1 MSDSFS
7 ALVAPDQI
15 QVLPGH
21 NARSDI
27 GDVSELAASIA
38 AVGLIQPLTV
48 VELETAP
55 GQPTYGLVAGE
66 RRLTAVRQLGLDQ
79 VPCTV
84 LRGLDERQRTVV
96 MLVENLQRQDLD
108 PIEEAA
114 GIQRLAGLGLS
125 QREIASQLG
134 CSQSHVSKRLALL
147 GLPEQIRSA
156 IGRPA
161 DAGGISV
168 ADALELTR
176 LGDDP
181 RRQTEAFQQGRHGHF
196 GGITGSVRL
205 ELANLERERA
215 VAEARSQLQ
224 SAGVEILKE
233 ETYYSWHSRPEKPLK
248 GCGHDYESI
257 GLTVE
262 QHQTDPCHAAAI
274 ERDGKVVYICRE
286 PARHGAVDPAAARL
300 KAEQRKVREE
310 GRQAREAAAKRREA
324 IVTVLASSNT
334 SSLPFAA
341 SQVIAGWRVDDCRLA
356 CNFLGLQP
364 KLGRYSPSYTEALA
378 EHAGRNM
385 GTAIKAVLA
394 LALASGEMIVGGTW
408 GGISERSKRHLELL
422 VAAGYQPGPTDR
434 KHLAGKDPDDDQEPD
449 LPTCRV
455 CGCTDEQACEGGCEW
470 AQDPAGL
477 GDLCSRCLPDELV
490 DLEADGLLSEESA

>member
-1 MSDSFS
+1 MSDSIT
-7 ALVAPDQI
+7 AMVTPDQI

-21 NARSDI
+21 NARTDV

-55 GQPTYGLVAGE
+55 GQRAYGLIAGE

-147 GLPEQIRSA
+147 GLPDQIRSA

-161 DAGGISV
+161 DAGGITV

-176 LGDDP
+176 LAEAP
-181 RRQTEAFQQGRHGHF
+181 QRQAEAFRERDRHY
-196 GGITGSVRL
+196 GGIAGSVKN
-205 ELANLERERA
+205 ELAGLERERA
-215 VAEARSQLQ
+215 VSEARSRLM
-224 SAGVEILKE
+224 SAGVTILKE
-233 ETYYSWHSRPEKPLK
+233 EPYYSWHGRPEKPLK

-257 GLTVE
+257 GLSVE
-262 QHQTDPCHAAAI
+262 QHQGEPCHAAAI
-274 ERDGKVVYICRE
+274 ERDGSIVYVCRE
-286 PARHGAVDPAAARL
+286 PARHGAVDARAARL
-300 KAEQRKVREE
+300 KDEQRKIREE
-310 GRQAREAAAKRREA
+310 SRLAREAAAKRREA
-324 IVTVLASSNT
+324 IATVLAASNT
-334 SSLPFAA
+334 SQLPFAA
-341 SQVIAGWRVDDCRLA
+341 GQVIAGWRVDECRLA
-356 CNFLGLQP
+356 CGYLGLAP
-364 KLGRYSPSYTEALA
+364 KPGRYSPSYTEALA

-385 GTAIKAVLA
+385 GTAIKAILA
-394 LALASGEMIVGGTW
+394 LALAGGEQIVGGSW
-408 GGISERSKRHLELL
+408 GGVSERSRRHLELL
-422 VAAGYQPGPTDR
+422 VAAGYQPNAADR
-434 KHLAGKDPDDDQEPD
+434 KHLAGKDPDGDEAGI
-449 LPTCRV
+449 PTCRV
-455 CGCTDEQACEGGCEW
+455 CGCTDDEACEAGCQWVE
-470 AQDPAGL
+470 DPAGL
-477 GDLCSRCLPDELV
+477 GDLCSRCLPEAQAEL
-490 DLEADGLLSEESA
+490 AEESA